1 MISHVLSREG
11 LSLERLNS
19 FRAVADAGSI
29 AKAAEQTSS
38 RSAEA
43 RAVRQSLISRQ
54 IRELEERFRVE
65 LVRRSGRGLVVTD
78 AGRKLAALIRDSFR
92 GLADFEA
99 ECRAQSVQ
107 YSVTAPNSLIQ
118 WLILRR
124 WPIVSKS
131 LPGICWTLF
140 HDQSDDLSRKVQEGV
155 CDFGLAWHETVGEG
169 LEKADLGTVRWVL
182 VIPEVLGVG
191 SVGKARE
198 AFRHLPLAMPIGGKL
213 HSALEQWAGGSGPGL
228 NISLG
233 CTSYMQAFQAVCAG
247 THAAVLPDIALVDLH
262 GIAYRT
268 HALPPR
274 EATRRICLIWTRRME
289 ATRPSASKVL
299 ACLKKAFHL

>member
-1 MISHVLSREG
+1 MKSNVLSRAG

-19 FRAVADAGSI
+19 FCAVADAGSI
-29 AKAAEQTSS
+29 AKAAEQTSA
-38 RSAEA
+38 RNAEA
-43 RAVRQSLISRQ
+43 QAVRQSLISRQ
-54 IRELEERFRVE
+54 VRELEERFGVE
-65 LVRRSGRGLVVTD
+65 LVRRSGWGLVVTE
-78 AGRKLAALIRDSFR
+78 AVRKLAALIRDSFR

-131 LPGICWTLF
+131 LPGIRWKLF
-140 HDQSDDLSRKVQEGV
+140 HDQSEDLSRKVMEGV
-155 CDFGLAWHETVGEG
+155 CDFGLAWHEAVAAG

-182 VIPEVLGVG
+182 VIPEALGVG
-191 SVGKARE
+191 SIVKARE
-198 AFRHLPLAMPIGGKL
+198 AMRKLPMALPIGGKL
-213 HSALEQWAGGSGPGL
+213 RSALEQWAGGSGPGL
-228 NISLG
+228 NISLE
-233 CTSYMQAFQAVCAG
+233 CTSYMQAFQAVCSG
-247 THAAVLPDIALVDLH
+247 THAAVLPDIALIDLR

-289 ATRPSASKVL
+289 VTRPSASKVL
-299 ACLKKAFHL
+299 ACLKTAFHL